1 MNDPESRELRE
12 YFIGEAKVY
21 YGLSRNFNIGSWQSI
36 LSSEE
41 NARSTRMQ
49 NGQQRHTFIV
59 SRLILR
65 SILGDLLDLP
75 PDQIRI
81 QASPGKKPQLP
92 GSTIDFSISHTQEA
106 FLIGINPHGLI
117 GVDMEIF
124 TGGENLPGMVGF
136 AFSEKE
142 CQYCDSGKDATKF
155 LEIWTTKEAM
165 LKLTG
170 RGMVDDLKGFCTFS
184 IDWSDIVAGKYC
196 RHLFTS
202 PAGETCCVV
211 IRNRISG

>member
-1 MNDPESRELRE
+1 MNDQVSRELRE
-12 YFIGEAKVY
+12 YFFGDAKVF
-21 YGLSRNFNIGSWQSI
+21 YGRSRNFNISSWQSI

-49 NGQQRHTFIV
+49 NGQQRRTFIV
-59 SRLILR
+59 SRLVLR
-65 SILGDLLDLP
+65 SILGNLLDLP

-92 GSTIDFSISHTQEA
+92 GSTIDFSISHTPEA

-117 GVDMEIF
+117 GVDMEIL
-124 TGGENLPGMVGF
+124 TGGENLPGIVGF

-142 CQYCDSGKDATKF
+142 VQQCDSGKDAAKF

-165 LKLTG
+165 LKISG
-170 RGMVDDLKGFCTFS
+170 RGMVDDLKGFCTFRE
-184 IDWSDIVAGKYC
+184 DNSDIIYGRK
-196 RHLFTS
+196 LFTA
-202 PAGETCCVV
+202 PGGETCCVV
-211 IRNRISG
+211 LHSRISR